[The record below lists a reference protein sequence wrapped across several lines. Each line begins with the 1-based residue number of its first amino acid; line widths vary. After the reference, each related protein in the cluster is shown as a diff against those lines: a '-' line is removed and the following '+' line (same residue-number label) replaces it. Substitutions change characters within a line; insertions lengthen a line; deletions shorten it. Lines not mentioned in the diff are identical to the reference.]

1 MTKIGVLSDE
11 VLEKQAREELN
22 EDPTR
27 RDADIKAIKEWIKK
41 QPHLNG
47 NVCTGKTSQLIFG
60 RIFAR

>member
-47 NVCTGKTSQLIFG
+47 NVCTG
-60 RIFAR
+60 